1 MAKISSYDNASP
13 VSLTDK
19 IIGTSVGA
27 VPANATKNFLLSD
40 IQSLFNLTTNTLSN
54 VLTAGNTATNNIVLT
69 GNISCTDIA
78 ATGAVN
84 AASSA
89 ITGIVNAGTITTP
102 GSITGNSAAIT
113 TTVTATTVTASGVIT
128 GGTVTSTG
136 TVNANRVVVANN
148 VEAVTANLD
157 IIAPKGATN
166 QLSVSGILS
175 FANNAAAKQPTGPL
189 VAGNLY
195 ITDGTGAAPLN
206 VAGILMVV
214 V

>member
-1 MAKISSYDNASP
+1 MAKISTYDNASP
-13 VSLTDK
+13 VALTDK

-40 IQSLFNLTTNTLSN
+40 LLTLFQGSITLSN

-69 GNISCTDIA
+69 GNISCIDIA

-89 ITGIVNAGTITTP
+89 ITGVLNAGTITTP

-113 TTVTATTVTASGVIT
+113 TTMTAA
-128 GGTVTSTG
+128 TVTSTG
-136 TVNANRVVVANN
+136 VVNGATANITGRVDAQRVFVVQGVDAASITVN
-148 VEAVTANLD
+148 
-157 IIAPKGATN
+157 
-166 QLSVSGILS
+166 SVSAQAGNYLS
-175 FANNAAAKQPTGPL
+175 MSSLPAFADNATAKQPTGPL

-195 ITDGTGAAPLN
+195 VTDGNGALA
-206 VAGILMVV
+206 AGFLMIVV
-214 V
+214 

>member
-1 MAKISSYDNASP
+1 AKISSYDNASP

-40 IQSLFNLTTNTLSN
+40 LLTLFQGSITLSN

-136 TVNANRVVVANN
+136 TVNANRVIVANN

-166 QLSVSGILS
+166 QLSVSGLLS
-175 FANNAAAKQPTGPL
+175 FADNAAAKQPTGPL
-189 VAGNLY
+189 AAGNLY